1 MSDEPVD
8 VGLDD
13 GDSEEVPSEVEPSE
27 VDPVLSGLPPV
38 EPLPIGRES
47 MLARIR
53 RFLRGR

>member
-13 GDSEEVPSEVEPSE
+13 GDSEDVPSE

-38 EPLPIGRES
+38 ERLPVGRES